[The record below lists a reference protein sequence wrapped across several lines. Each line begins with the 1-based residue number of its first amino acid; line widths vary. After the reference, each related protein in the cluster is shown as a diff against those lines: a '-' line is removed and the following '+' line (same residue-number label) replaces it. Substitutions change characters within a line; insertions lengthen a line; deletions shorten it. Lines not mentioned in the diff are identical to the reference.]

1 MSHFI
6 PEPSTFAEV
15 TRLPA
20 DVKKALVEAT
30 LKDIKIVIIN
40 QTFLMDGPEKGD
52 PVTPYIYVY
61 KNKIQS
67 GWSLD
72 KLKLIIIVLG
82 YL

>member
-20 DVKKALVEAT
+20 DVKKSLVEAT
-30 LKDIKIVIIN
+30 LKDNKIVIIN

-67 GWSLD
+67 G
-72 KLKLIIIVLG
+72 
-82 YL
+82 